1 MKPLHISILSIL
13 CLALFYVA
21 IPLPKPLFPNDYS
34 TVVLGKDGQI
44 LRVFLNQAEQW
55 HLPPAP
61 QHPIPQKLKT
71 AVLHFEDR
79 RFEHHIG
86 IDPLAL
92 ARALYQ
98 NITQQKV
105 ISGASTLTMQVAR
118 LMNPKKRT
126 YANKALEILQALKI
140 ETQYAKTEILHTY
153 LNHAPY
159 GGNIV
164 GYRAASH
171 RYFQK
176 DPAQL
181 TWSQAALLAV
191 LPNAPGILS
200 PQANPTLLHKK
211 RDQLLDALYLAHH
224 IDEETLRLSKQ
235 EPIPNQ
241 AHPFPMLAPHLAQ
254 HCHTQNPGNIVH
266 TTIDATI
273 QTQAQELV
281 ARHVEHLRH
290 SGIHNGLA
298 LIADT
303 QTGQIV
309 AYVGSQNFNE
319 HQIDGIV
326 APRSSGSLLKP
337 FLYALSIDAGLIM
350 PQSQLRDIPTYYGP
364 FSPRNANRT
373 YSGLTTAHDA
383 LITSANV
390 PAVRLLYTY
399 GLAPFYQTLKAAG
412 LTTLFRSPQDYG
424 LPLIIGGAEV
434 NALEMAALF
443 RGLANNG
450 TFHPLTIHP
459 SDTPPQTPQLI
470 SPGACHLILNSLRDL
485 ARPGSEYYWH
495 QYQNQWPIAW
505 KTGTSYGHRDAWAVG
520 VSPQWTIAVWVG
532 NFNGDATPDL
542 IGSRCAGPLFFDLF
556 NSLPKDPTQPW
567 FAPPETDLTTI
578 TLCAETGYQASI
590 HCPTTT
596 QTEAPKH
603 QHPLQTC
610 PNHQTIT
617 VTQNETQ
624 RVCSLCWTPNDH
636 KRVSRLIY
644 TPDVV
649 THLRQQGHI
658 ASDLPPH
665 NPNCPAQADQSAIK
679 IVYPTPNA
687 HLYLP
692 RDLDGTLQNV
702 VLRATHRDKDHTL
715 YWYVNHHYL
724 GETKTTHTKATPLP
738 EGWHTLEVVDEMGQ
752 RDQTRF
758 YIASKQKG

>member
-1 MKPLHISILSIL
+1 MKPLRISILSIL

-21 IPLPKPLFPNDYS
+21 IPLPKPLFSNDYS
-34 TVVLGKDGQI
+34 TVVLGNNGQI
-44 LRVFLNQAEQW
+44 LRAFLNQAEQW
-55 HLPPAP
+55 HLPPNP
-61 QHPIPQKLKT
+61 SHPIPQKLKT

-79 RFEHHIG
+79 RFELHIG

-105 ISGASTLTMQVAR
+105 ISGASTLTMQVTR

-140 ETQYAKTEILHTY
+140 ETQYSKTDILHTY

-176 DPAQL
+176 DPA
-181 TWSQAALLAV
+181 LLAV
-191 LPNAPGILS
+191 LPNAPGIIS
-200 PQANPTLLHKK
+200 PQANPALLHKK
-211 RDQLLDALYLAHH
+211 RDQLLDALYVAHH

-254 HCHTQNPGNIVH
+254 HCHTQNAGTIIH
-266 TTIDATI
+266 TTIDPTI
-273 QTQAQELV
+273 QNQAQELV
-281 ARHVEHLRH
+281 TRHVEHLSH

-298 LIADT
+298 LIANT

-364 FSPRNANRT
+364 FSPRNASRE
-373 YSGLTTAHDA
+373 YSGLITAHNA

-399 GLAPFYQTLKAAG
+399 GLEPFYQTLKATG
-412 LTTLFRSPQDYG
+412 LTTLFRRPQDYG

-434 NALEMAALF
+434 NALEMATLF

-450 TFHPLTIHP
+450 IFQPLTIHP
-459 SDTPPQTPQLI
+459 SDTPLQTPQLI

-556 NSLPKDPTQPW
+556 NSLPKDPNQPW
-567 FAPPETDLTTI
+567 FPTPEADLTLI
-578 TLCAETGYQASI
+578 TLCAETGYQAST

-603 QHPLQTC
+603 QRPLQTC

-649 THLRQQGHI
+649 THLRQQGHM

-665 NPNCPAQADQSAIK
+665 KPNCPAQADQTAIQ

-687 HLYLP
+687 RLYLP

-702 VLRATHRDKDHTL
+702 VLRVTHRDKNQTL

-724 GETKTTHTKATPLP
+724 GETNTTHTKATTLP
-738 EGWHTLEVVDEMGQ
+738 EGWHTLVVIDEVGHK
-752 RDQTRF
+752 DQTRF
-758 YIASKQKG
+758 YVTTKQSS